1 MTIISAHHL
10 HQHQATSHALL
21 LYTILFT
28 MKESL
33 LSKAGMAMLAYPLI
47 VSAQQLEP
55 ILYPFDI
62 FNVTDTC
69 FMMLNTTVTE
79 CSGLLDLYLATP

>member
-1 MTIISAHHL
+1 
-10 HQHQATSHALL
+10 
-21 LYTILFT
+21 

-79 CSGLLDLYLATP
+79 CSGLLDMYLATP